1 MHRIEDFEVFQ
12 PAVFK
17 LPEKRCAGCIL
28 LPENAPIFAQFHT
41 SHDLSAEKNTCV
53 TKQAPAM
60 YRLKG
65 NKYSHHYGAPSLGI
79 CLNAGVS
86 GRPSG

>member
-1 MHRIEDFEVFQ
+1 MRWLYCVTFLQ
-12 PAVFK
+12 K
-17 LPEKRCAGCIL
+17 S
-28 LPENAPIFAQFHT
+28 
-41 SHDLSAEKNTCV
+41 SHNFTPVMAFSAEKNLLGV